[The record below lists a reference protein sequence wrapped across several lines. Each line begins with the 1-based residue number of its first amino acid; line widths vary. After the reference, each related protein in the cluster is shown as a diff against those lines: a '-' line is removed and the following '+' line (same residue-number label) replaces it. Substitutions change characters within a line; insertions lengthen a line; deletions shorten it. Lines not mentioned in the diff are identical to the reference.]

1 MAQSHRNYLKFFVY
15 LSCTINLASYE
26 TVMPSDWHLQAKCGS
41 SGVRSTRKV
50 RGLGRSP
57 RRFLETTPFRCS
69 ENEGNALFSY
79 ILHFMH
85 VMVQTLQIVLM
96 RLFQQWQQTGI
107 PIVSG
112 MFKLR

>member
-1 MAQSHRNYLKFFVY
+1 MHQQYSEAYAALK
-15 LSCTINLASYE
+15 
-26 TVMPSDWHLQAKCGS
+26 KG
-41 SGVRSTRKV
+41 G
-50 RGLGRSP
+50 GLGRSP
-57 RRFLETTPFRCS
+57 RKFLMTTPSRRS

-85 VMVQTLQIVLM
+85 IMVQTLQIVLM

-107 PIVSG
+107 PIASG